1 MANSNLNLT
10 ELLAQRAEATGVEEG
25 RAPFDFVAT
34 DGPKKGETLTFT
46 VRDSMF
52 FTDDDYDELNEISE
66 DNNIED
72 VAAFWMGD
80 DEWDRFVEAG
90 GTPRM
95 IVLIVQRKAE
105 LEQGT
110 DANGRPTRR
119 NRSQRRAA
127 GRKR

>member
-1 MANSNLNLT
+1 MSNLNLT

-34 DGPKKGETLTFT
+34 DGPNKGETLTFT

-52 FTDDDYDELNEISE
+52 LDDEDYDELNEISE
-66 DNNIED
+66 ENKIED
-72 VAAFWMGD
+72 IAAFWMGD

-95 IVLIVQRKAE
+95 IMLIVQRKAE
-105 LEQGT
+105 IEQEVDSKGK
-110 DANGRPTRR
+110 ASRR

>member
-1 MANSNLNLT
+1 MSNLNLT
-10 ELLAQRAEATGVEEG
+10 ELLAQRAEATGVDEG
-25 RAPFDFVAT
+25 RAPFDFEAVA
-34 DGPKKGETLTFT
+34 GPHKGELLTFT

-52 FTDDDYDELNEISE
+52 FSDEDYDELNDISE

-105 LEQGT
+105 LEQEQ